1 MHNKHSQKGRDNSR
15 HIDVGT
21 VRVVHLSCAA
31 SGVQHNM
38 NSIGVAGM
46 QLHLFCDVCLLVYQ
60 VELCRI
66 LLGSSFSSGEG
77 SSHLCLHDMHSSR
90 IMTITMR
97 STTVR
102 THAVLGLLI

>member
-1 MHNKHSQKGRDNSR
+1 
-15 HIDVGT
+15 
-21 VRVVHLSCAA
+21 
-31 SGVQHNM
+31 
-38 NSIGVAGM
+38 
-46 QLHLFCDVCLLVYQ
+46 

-77 SSHLCLHDMHSSR
+77 SSHLCLHADMHSSR
-90 IMTITMR
+90 IMTITMQ